1 MPQIEEVA
9 ETALVAGAISS
20 PFLIHTFRP
29 DVKIKAKQ
37 EGCMIPKEWLG
48 GYCLTF
54 DKLKNFMIL
63 GIVGIIG
70 YKLFQILV

>member
-29 DVKIKAKQ
+29 SVKAKAQ
-37 EGCMIPKEWLG
+37 EGCMVPKEWLG

-54 DKLKNFMIL
+54 NKLKNFMIL
-63 GIVGIIG
+63 GIAGIIG
-70 YKLFQILV
+70 YKIFKMIM